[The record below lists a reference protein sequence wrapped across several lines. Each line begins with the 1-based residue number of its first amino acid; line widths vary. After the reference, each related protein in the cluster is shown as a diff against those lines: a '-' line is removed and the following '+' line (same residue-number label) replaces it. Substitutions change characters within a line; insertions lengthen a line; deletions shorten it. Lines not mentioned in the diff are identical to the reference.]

1 VAKFFIDHPVFACV
15 ISIILALVG
24 GISAMSLPVAQYP
37 QISYPRVSVT
47 TNYVGANAE
56 VIEQTVAQA
65 IEEQVNGVDDMID
78 MRSTSDNAGN
88 YSLDIKFNLESDAD
102 MDMVKVQNRV
112 SQANASLPS
121 EVTEYGVTTMKRADE
136 TIMYF
141 SLISP
146 NGTYD
151 ELFMKN
157 YGATQFVDALKRVKG
172 VSEVNEY
179 GPELSLRIWLDPMK
193 MALNGIT
200 AADVST
206 AVKNQN
212 IQAPVGQIGGRPTVN
227 DQEYQYSAR
236 LQGRLKTES
245 EFGNIVLK
253 NSNGQLLHLRDIAR
267 VEYGKRSDFVVGRL
281 DGVPAMQYAITLQS
295 DANSLE
301 SVAAI
306 RKVLSEAEKNFPPD
320 LQLIIVQDNT
330 DYVRESL
337 KEVGVT
343 FIETLILVV
352 LITWLFLQSWRA
364 TLIPVL
370 AIPVSLLGTFTS
382 FYIFDFTINTL
393 TLFALVLAIGIVVDD
408 AIVVVEAVE
417 YNVDEMG
424 MSAKEAT
431 FAAMRSVSGAIVA
444 TAFVLLAVFLPVSF
458 MSGATGVLY
467 KQFALTIV
475 VALSLSAVVAMSL
488 SPAVSSIV
496 IKPKTEVKTGK
507 ILTKVFGVFNRWLEW
522 ATKHYV
528 NLCKKL
534 LNHYKLGLCG
544 VGLVFVM
551 IGVFFKLIPSGY
563 VPDEDQSFMLVS
575 ASMPAASSM
584 NRTSAFSG
592 KFATEVKKIPGVRY
606 VMEVIGIDVLS
617 STRQPDG
624 VLVPVKLNDIDEREA
639 QTGQSVQ
646 DIINKVAAMGAET
659 PEATVRAFNVAVLP
673 GMSST
678 GSLSLYIMDTV
689 GKDTDTMNQD
699 VQKLLGLINQRPEV
713 SMAYT
718 TFSNSTPS
726 IEFELDREKTESL
739 DIPVSNVTTAL
750 QANLGGSEINDFNLL
765 GRTWKVVMQADP
777 KFRADTKELSNIFVK
792 NNSGDLIPISAVVT
806 AKEIQ
811 APPVITR
818 FNNARGA
825 KIAGAPA
832 TGYSTGQAIEAIESV
847 LNENLPSGY
856 TYEWVD
862 QSRDEKNAGSSSYM
876 IFGASLIFVYLCLSA
891 LYESWTLPLGIIFGV
906 PTAVMGCVGF
916 QYLRGLNAD
925 IYMQIG
931 MIVLIGLSAKN
942 SILIVEYAKMR
953 VDNGRAVLPALVDT
967 VKVRLR
973 PILMTAFSTVI
984 GAVPLAWASGA
995 GAGSRT
1001 SIGTAI
1007 IGGMMSSTLLS
1018 IFLVPVLFL
1027 TIERVFHPEIP
1038 LGSTEDEEDETS
1050 NESEEK

>member
-1 VAKFFIDHPVFACV
+1 MAKFFIEHPVFACV
-15 ISIILALVG
+15 ISIIIALVG
-24 GISAMSLPVAQYP
+24 SISAVSLPVAQYP
-37 QISYPRVSVT
+37 QISNPRISVS

-56 VIEQTVAQA
+56 VVEQTVAQA
-65 IEEQVNGVDDMID
+65 IEKEVNGVDNMVD
-78 MRSTSDNAGN
+78 MRSTSDNDGN
-88 YSLDIKFNLESDAD
+88 YTLDIKFDLGTDDD

-112 SQANASLPS
+112 AQANASLPS
-121 EVTEYGVTTMKRADE
+121 EVTSYGVTTSKQAEE

-141 SLISP
+141 SLLSP

-151 ELFMKN
+151 ELFLKN
-157 YGATQFVDALKRVKG
+157 YGTTQFVDALKRVDG

-179 GPELSLRIWLDPMK
+179 GPDLSLRVWLDPMK
-193 MALNGIT
+193 MAQNGLT
-200 AADVST
+200 AADVKSAIT
-206 AVKNQN
+206 SQN
-212 IQAPVGQIGGRPTVN
+212 IQAPVGSIGARPTEN
-227 DQEYQYSAR
+227 DQEFQYSAR
-236 LQGRLKTES
+236 LQGRLKTEE

-253 NSNGQLLHLRDIAR
+253 NNNGQLLRLRDIAR
-267 VEYGKRSDFVVGRL
+267 VEYGKRSDGVVGRL
-281 DGVPAMQYAITLQS
+281 DGIPAMQYAIQLNS

-306 RKVLSEAEKNFPPD
+306 KKVLEEAEKNFPPD
-320 LQLIIVQDNT
+320 MKIEIVQDNT
-330 DYVRESL
+330 EYVKESL

-343 FIETLILVV
+343 FIETLLLVV
-352 LITWLFLQSWRA
+352 LITWIFLQSWRA

-382 FYIFDFTINTL
+382 FYIFGFTINTL

-424 MSAKEAT
+424 MSPKEAT

-458 MSGATGVLY
+458 MGGATGVLY

-488 SPAVSSIV
+488 SPAVSALV
-496 IKPKTEVKTGK
+496 IKPKKDLKKATGPIGK
-507 ILTKVFGVFNRWLEW
+507 LFDVFNRALEW
-522 ATKHYV
+522 ATEKYV
-528 NLCKKL
+528 GLSKKL
-534 LNHYKLGLCG
+534 LSHYK
-544 VGLVFVM
+544 VGLAGMLVVFCL
-551 IGVFFKLIPSGY
+551 IGFFFKMIPTAY

-575 ASMPAASSM
+575 ASLPAAASTNRSM
-584 NRTSAFSG
+584 AF
-592 KFATEVKKIPGVRY
+592 TESFGAKIAEIPGVRH
-606 VMEVIGIDVLS
+606 VMQIIGIDVLS
-617 STRQPDG
+617 STRQPNG
-624 VLVPVKLNDIDEREA
+624 VLIPVKLNDIGDREGKN
-639 QTGQSVQ
+639 GQSVQ
-646 DIINKVAAMGAET
+646 EIINKVAAMGADA
-659 PEATVRAFNVAVLP
+659 PEATVRAFNMAVLP
-673 GMSST
+673 GMSNT
-678 GSLSLYIMDTV
+678 GNLSLYIMDTV
-689 GKDTDTMNQD
+689 GKDTSEMTQD
-699 VQKLLGLINQRPEV
+699 VNKLLGLINQRPEV
-713 SMAYT
+713 GMAYT
-718 TFSNSTPS
+718 TFSDNTPS
-726 IEFELDREKTESL
+726 IEFHLDREKAESL
-739 DIPVSNVTTAL
+739 NIPVSNVTTAL
-750 QANLGGSEINDFNLL
+750 QANLGGSEVNDFNLL
-765 GRTWKVVMQADP
+765 GKTWKVVIQAD
-777 KFRADTKELSNIFVK
+777 KKYRADTKQLSNIFVK
-792 NNSGDLIPISAVVT
+792 NTSGDLIPLSAVVT
-806 AKEIQ
+806 SQEIQ

-825 KIAGAPA
+825 KIAGSPA
-832 TGYSTGQAIEAIESV
+832 TGYSTGDAMSAIDEV
-847 LNENLPSGY
+847 LKQNLPSGY

-862 QSRDEKNAGSSSYM
+862 QSRDERDAGSSSYM
-876 IFGASLIFVYLCLSA
+876 IFAVSLIFVYLCLSA
-891 LYESWTLPLGIIFGV
+891 LYESWSLPLGIIFGV

-916 QYLRGLNAD
+916 QYLRGLSAD

-953 VDNGRAVLPALVDT
+953 VDNGRAILPALIDT

-995 GAGSRT
+995 GSGSRI

-1027 TIERVFHPEIP
+1027 VIEMIFHPDIP
-1038 LGSTEDEEDETS
+1038 VGSVDDE
-1050 NESEEK
+1050 

>member
-1 VAKFFIDHPVFACV
+1 MAKFFIEHPVFACV
-15 ISIILALVG
+15 ISIIIALVG
-24 GISAMSLPVAQYP
+24 SISAVSLPVAQYP
-37 QISYPRVSVT
+37 QISNPRISVS

-56 VIEQTVAQA
+56 VVEQTVAQA
-65 IEEQVNGVDDMID
+65 IEKEVNGVDNMVD
-78 MRSTSDNAGN
+78 MRSTSDNDGN
-88 YSLDIKFNLESDAD
+88 YTLDIKFDLGTDDD

-112 SQANASLPS
+112 AQANASLPS
-121 EVTEYGVTTMKRADE
+121 EVTSYGVTTSKQAEE

-141 SLISP
+141 SLLSP

-151 ELFMKN
+151 ELFLKN
-157 YGATQFVDALKRVKG
+157 YGTTQFVDALKRVDG

-179 GPELSLRIWLDPMK
+179 GPDLSLRVWLDPMK
-193 MALNGIT
+193 MAQNGLT
-200 AADVST
+200 AADVKSAIT
-206 AVKNQN
+206 SQN
-212 IQAPVGQIGGRPTVN
+212 IQAPVGSIGARPTEN
-227 DQEYQYSAR
+227 DQEFQYSAR
-236 LQGRLKTES
+236 LQGRLKTEE

-253 NSNGQLLHLRDIAR
+253 NNNGQLLHLRDIAR
-267 VEYGKRSDFVVGRL
+267 VEYGKRSDEVVGRL
-281 DGVPAMQYAITLQS
+281 DGIPAMQYAIQLNS

-306 RKVLSEAEKNFPPD
+306 KKVLEEAEKNFPPD
-320 LQLIIVQDNT
+320 MKIEIVQDNT
-330 DYVRESL
+330 EYVKESL

-343 FIETLILVV
+343 FIETLLLVV
-352 LITWLFLQSWRA
+352 LITWIFLQSWRA

-382 FYIFDFTINTL
+382 FYIFGFTINTL

-424 MSAKEAT
+424 MSPKEAT

-458 MSGATGVLY
+458 MGGATGVLY

-488 SPAVSSIV
+488 SPAVSALV
-496 IKPKTEVKTGK
+496 IKPKKDLKKATGPIGK
-507 ILTKVFGVFNRWLEW
+507 LFDVFNRALEW
-522 ATKHYV
+522 ATEKYV
-528 NLCKKL
+528 GLSKKL
-534 LNHYKLGLCG
+534 LSHYK
-544 VGLVFVM
+544 VGLAGMLVVFCL
-551 IGVFFKLIPSGY
+551 IGFFFKMIPTAY

-575 ASMPAASSM
+575 ASLPAAASTNRSM
-584 NRTSAFSG
+584 AF
-592 KFATEVKKIPGVRY
+592 TESFGAKIAEIPGVRH
-606 VMEVIGIDVLS
+606 VMQIIGIDVLS
-617 STRQPDG
+617 STHQPNG
-624 VLVPVKLNDIDEREA
+624 VLIPVKLNDIGDREGKN
-639 QTGQSVQ
+639 GQSVQ
-646 DIINKVAAMGAET
+646 EIINKVAAMGADA
-659 PEATVRAFNVAVLP
+659 PEATVRAFNMAVLP
-673 GMSST
+673 GMSNT
-678 GSLSLYIMDTV
+678 GNLSLYIMDTV
-689 GKDTDTMNQD
+689 GKDTSEMTQD
-699 VQKLLGLINQRPEV
+699 VNKLLGLINQRPEV
-713 SMAYT
+713 GMAYT
-718 TFSNSTPS
+718 TFSDNTPS
-726 IEFELDREKTESL
+726 IEFHLDREKAESL
-739 DIPVSNVTTAL
+739 NIPVSNVTTAL
-750 QANLGGSEINDFNLL
+750 QANLGGSEVNDFNLL
-765 GRTWKVVMQADP
+765 GKTWKVVIQAD
-777 KFRADTKELSNIFVK
+777 KKYRADTKQLSNIFVK
-792 NNSGDLIPISAVVT
+792 NTSGDLIPLSAVVT
-806 AKEIQ
+806 SQEIQ

-825 KIAGAPA
+825 KIAGSPA
-832 TGYSTGQAIEAIESV
+832 TGYSTGDAMSAIDEV
-847 LNENLPSGY
+847 LKQNLPSGY

-862 QSRDEKNAGSSSYM
+862 QSRDERDAGSSSYM
-876 IFGASLIFVYLCLSA
+876 IFAVSLIFVYLCLSA
-891 LYESWTLPLGIIFGV
+891 LYESWSLPLGIIFGV

-916 QYLRGLNAD
+916 QYLRGLSAD

-953 VDNGRAVLPALVDT
+953 VDNGRAILPALIDT

-995 GAGSRT
+995 GSGSRI

-1027 TIERVFHPEIP
+1027 VIEMIFHPDIP
-1038 LGSTEDEEDETS
+1038 VGSVDDE
-1050 NESEEK
+1050 

>member
-1 VAKFFIDHPVFACV
+1 MAKFFIEHPVFACV
-15 ISIILALVG
+15 ISIIIALVG
-24 GISAMSLPVAQYP
+24 SISAVSLPVAQYP
-37 QISYPRVSVT
+37 QISNPRISVS

-56 VIEQTVAQA
+56 VVEQTVAQA
-65 IEEQVNGVDDMID
+65 IEKEVNGVDNMVD
-78 MRSTSDNAGN
+78 MRSTSDNDGN
-88 YSLDIKFNLESDAD
+88 YTLDIKFDLGTDDD

-112 SQANASLPS
+112 AQANASLPS
-121 EVTEYGVTTMKRADE
+121 EVTSYGVTTSKQAEE

-141 SLISP
+141 SLLSP

-151 ELFMKN
+151 ELFLKN
-157 YGATQFVDALKRVKG
+157 YGTTQFVDALKRVDG

-179 GPELSLRIWLDPMK
+179 GPDLSLRVWLDPMK
-193 MALNGIT
+193 MAQNGLT
-200 AADVST
+200 AADVKSAIT
-206 AVKNQN
+206 SQN
-212 IQAPVGQIGGRPTVN
+212 IQAPVGSIGARPTEN
-227 DQEYQYSAR
+227 DQEFQYSAR
-236 LQGRLKTES
+236 LQGRLKTEE

-253 NSNGQLLHLRDIAR
+253 NNNGQLLYLRDIAR
-267 VEYGKRSDFVVGRL
+267 VEYGKRSDGVVGRL
-281 DGVPAMQYAITLQS
+281 DGIPAMQYAIQLNS

-306 RKVLSEAEKNFPPD
+306 KKVLEEAEKNFPPD
-320 LQLIIVQDNT
+320 MKIEIVQDNT
-330 DYVRESL
+330 EYVKESL

-343 FIETLILVV
+343 FIETLLLVV
-352 LITWLFLQSWRA
+352 LITWIFLQSWRA

-382 FYIFDFTINTL
+382 FYIFGFTINTL

-424 MSAKEAT
+424 VSPKEAT

-458 MSGATGVLY
+458 MGGATGVLY

-488 SPAVSSIV
+488 SPAVSALV
-496 IKPKTEVKTGK
+496 IKPKKDLKKATGPIGK
-507 ILTKVFGVFNRWLEW
+507 LFDVFNRALEW
-522 ATKHYV
+522 ATEKYV
-528 NLCKKL
+528 GLSKKL
-534 LNHYKLGLCG
+534 LSHYK
-544 VGLVFVM
+544 VGLAGMLVVFCL
-551 IGVFFKLIPSGY
+551 IGFFFKMIPTAY

-575 ASMPAASSM
+575 ASLPAAASTNRSM
-584 NRTSAFSG
+584 AF
-592 KFATEVKKIPGVRY
+592 TESFGAKIAEIPGVRH
-606 VMEVIGIDVLS
+606 VMQIIGIDILS
-617 STRQPDG
+617 STRQPNG
-624 VLVPVKLNDIDEREA
+624 VLIPVKLNDIGDREGKN
-639 QTGQSVQ
+639 GQSVQ
-646 DIINKVAAMGAET
+646 EIINKVAALGADA
-659 PEATVRAFNVAVLP
+659 PEATVRAFNMAVLP
-673 GMSST
+673 GMSNT
-678 GSLSLYIMDTV
+678 GNLSLYIMDTV
-689 GKDTDTMNQD
+689 GKDTSEMTQD
-699 VQKLLGLINQRPEV
+699 VNKLLGLINQRPEV
-713 SMAYT
+713 GMAYT
-718 TFSNSTPS
+718 TFSNNTPS
-726 IEFELDREKTESL
+726 IEFHLDREKAESL
-739 DIPVSNVTTAL
+739 NIPVSNVTTAL
-750 QANLGGSEINDFNLL
+750 QANLGGSEVNDFNLL
-765 GRTWKVVMQADP
+765 GKTWKVVIQAD
-777 KFRADTKELSNIFVK
+777 KKYRADTKQLSNIFVK
-792 NNSGDLIPISAVVT
+792 NTSGDLIPLSAVVT
-806 AKEIQ
+806 SQEIQ

-825 KIAGAPA
+825 KIAGSPA
-832 TGYSTGQAIEAIESV
+832 TGYSTGDAMSAIDEV
-847 LNENLPSGY
+847 LKQNLPSGY

-862 QSRDEKNAGSSSYM
+862 QSRDERDAGSSSYM
-876 IFGASLIFVYLCLSA
+876 IFAVSLIFVYLCLSA
-891 LYESWTLPLGIIFGV
+891 LYESWSLPLGIIFGV

-916 QYLRGLNAD
+916 QYLRGLSAD

-953 VDNGRAVLPALVDT
+953 VDNGRAILPALIDT

-995 GAGSRT
+995 GSGSRI

-1027 TIERVFHPEIP
+1027 VIEMIFHPDIP
-1038 LGSTEDEEDETS
+1038 VGSVDDE
-1050 NESEEK
+1050 

>member
-1 VAKFFIDHPVFACV
+1 MAKFFIEHPVFACV
-15 ISIILALVG
+15 ISIIIALVG
-24 GISAMSLPVAQYP
+24 SISAVSLPVAQYP
-37 QISYPRVSVT
+37 QISNPRISVS

-56 VIEQTVAQA
+56 VVEQTVAQA
-65 IEEQVNGVDDMID
+65 IEKEVNGVDNMVD
-78 MRSTSDNAGN
+78 MRSTSDNDGN
-88 YSLDIKFNLESDAD
+88 YTLDIKFDLGTDDD

-112 SQANASLPS
+112 AQANASLPS
-121 EVTEYGVTTMKRADE
+121 EVTSYGVTTSKQAEE

-141 SLISP
+141 SLLSP

-151 ELFMKN
+151 ELFLKN
-157 YGATQFVDALKRVKG
+157 YGTTQFVDALKRVDG

-179 GPELSLRIWLDPMK
+179 GPDLSLRVWLDPMK
-193 MALNGIT
+193 MAQNGLT
-200 AADVST
+200 AADVKSAIT
-206 AVKNQN
+206 SQN
-212 IQAPVGQIGGRPTVN
+212 IQAPVGSIGARPTEN
-227 DQEYQYSAR
+227 DQEFQYSAR
-236 LQGRLKTES
+236 LQGRLKTEE

-253 NSNGQLLHLRDIAR
+253 NNNGQLLHLRDIAR
-267 VEYGKRSDFVVGRL
+267 VEYGKRSDEVVGRL
-281 DGVPAMQYAITLQS
+281 DGIPAMQYAIQLNS

-306 RKVLSEAEKNFPPD
+306 KKVLEEAEKNFPPD
-320 LQLIIVQDNT
+320 MKIEIVQDNT
-330 DYVRESL
+330 EYVKESL

-343 FIETLILVV
+343 FIETLLLVV
-352 LITWLFLQSWRA
+352 LITWIFLQSWRA

-382 FYIFDFTINTL
+382 FYIFGFTINTL

-424 MSAKEAT
+424 MSPKEAT

-458 MSGATGVLY
+458 MGGATGVLY

-488 SPAVSSIV
+488 SPAVSALV
-496 IKPKTEVKTGK
+496 IKPKKDLKKATGPIGK
-507 ILTKVFGVFNRWLEW
+507 LFDVFNRALEW
-522 ATKHYV
+522 ATEKYV
-528 NLCKKL
+528 GLSKKL
-534 LNHYKLGLCG
+534 LSHYK
-544 VGLVFVM
+544 VGLAGMLVVFCL
-551 IGVFFKLIPSGY
+551 IGFFFKMIPTAY

-575 ASMPAASSM
+575 ASLPAAASTNRSM
-584 NRTSAFSG
+584 AF
-592 KFATEVKKIPGVRY
+592 TESFGAKIAEIPGVRH
-606 VMEVIGIDVLS
+606 VMQIIGIDVLS
-617 STRQPDG
+617 STRQPNG
-624 VLVPVKLNDIDEREA
+624 VLIPVKLNDIGDREGKN
-639 QTGQSVQ
+639 GQSVQ
-646 DIINKVAAMGAET
+646 EIINKVAAMGADA
-659 PEATVRAFNVAVLP
+659 PEATVRAFNMAVLP
-673 GMSST
+673 GMSDT
-678 GSLSLYIMDTV
+678 GNLSLYIMDTV
-689 GKDTDTMNQD
+689 GKDTSEMTQD
-699 VQKLLGLINQRPEV
+699 VNKLLGLINQRPEV
-713 SMAYT
+713 GMAYT
-718 TFSNSTPS
+718 TFSDNTPS
-726 IEFELDREKTESL
+726 IEFHLDREKAESL
-739 DIPVSNVTTAL
+739 NIPVSNVTTAL
-750 QANLGGSEINDFNLL
+750 QANLGGSEVNDFNLL
-765 GRTWKVVMQADP
+765 GKTWKVVIQAD
-777 KFRADTKELSNIFVK
+777 KKYRADTKQLSNIFVK
-792 NNSGDLIPISAVVT
+792 NTSGDLIPLSAVVT
-806 AKEIQ
+806 SQEIQ

-825 KIAGAPA
+825 KIAGSPA
-832 TGYSTGQAIEAIESV
+832 TGYSTGDAMSAIDEV
-847 LNENLPSGY
+847 LKQNLPSGY

-862 QSRDEKNAGSSSYM
+862 QSRDERDAGSSSYM
-876 IFGASLIFVYLCLSA
+876 IFAVSLIFVYLCLSA
-891 LYESWTLPLGIIFGV
+891 LYESWSLPLGIIFGV

-916 QYLRGLNAD
+916 QYLRGLSAD

-953 VDNGRAVLPALVDT
+953 VDNGRAILPALIDT

-995 GAGSRT
+995 GSGSRI

-1027 TIERVFHPEIP
+1027 VIEMIFHPDIP
-1038 LGSTEDEEDETS
+1038 VGSVDDE
-1050 NESEEK
+1050 